1 MDMQTVLKTLV
12 EGCSL
17 SADAMRGAM
26 HTIMSGEA
34 TPAQIGG
41 FLVALRMKG
50 ETVDEIAAAAEVM
63 RELARSVEVE
73 GAHLIDTCGTGGDA
87 SGTFNIS
94 TAAAFVVAAAGGRVA
109 KHGNRSVSSRCGSA
123 DVLEAAGVNLEL
135 TPRQVAECIERIGV
149 GFLFAP
155 QHHGAMKHAIGPR
168 RELGIRT
175 LFNLLGPLSNPAGAP
190 NQLLGVFDE
199 VWVEPLAHVLHQ
211 LGSEHVLVVHAEDG
225 LDEISIGAPTRVA
238 QLRCGR
244 VDIFTITPEQF
255 GFERAPLEAL
265 KADDAL
271 SSLDIVRR
279 VLDNQPGPARD
290 IVTLNAGAAIYAA
303 NLEESLEP
311 GIRRA
316 AAVIENGSARG
327 KFEALIELSRSFS
340 RSKRTMTRNPPD
352 ILRKILARKAE
363 EIQQRS
369 RRLPLEVLKGHAQEA
384 SAARG
389 FHQALLHRVET
400 GKPAVIA
407 EIKKASPSQGVIRE
421 DFKPVEIA
429 LSYAEGGAACLSVLT
444 DHDFFQGAE
453 ANLQLARAACPLPVL
468 RKDFIIDPY
477 QVYEARAI
485 EADCILLI
493 VAALEDERMEELARL
508 AQELDMDVLAEVHDA
523 GELERCLALEMEI
536 PLVGINNRD
545 LRTFE
550 TSLQT
555 TLDLLDRIPSD
566 RLVVTESAIHTPED
580 VALMRKNGVHAFLV
594 GEAFMRAEQP
604 GEALKALFD

>member
-12 EGCSL
+12 EGRNL

-26 HTIMSGEA
+26 HAIMSGDA
-34 TPAQIGG
+34 TAAQIGA

-63 RELARSVEVE
+63 RELARSVDVD
-73 GAHLIDTCGTGGDA
+73 GPHLIDTCGTGGDA
-87 SGTFNIS
+87 RGTFNIS
-94 TAAAFVVAAAGGRVA
+94 TAAAFVVAAAGGQVA

-123 DVLEAAGVNLEL
+123 DVLEVAGVNLML
-135 TPRQVAECIERIGV
+135 TAEQVADCIERIGV

-155 QHHGAMKHAIGPR
+155 QHHSAMKHTIGPR

-190 NQLLGVFDE
+190 NQLLGVFAE

-211 LGSEHVLVVHAEDG
+211 LDSEHVLVVHAEDG

-238 QLRCGR
+238 ELRHGR
-244 VDIFTITPEQF
+244 VDVYRITPEQF
-255 GFERAPLEAL
+255 GFERASLEAL
-265 KADDAL
+265 KADGPRA
-271 SSLDIVRR
+271 SLDIVRS
-279 VLDNQPGPARD
+279 VLDNRPGPARD

-303 NLEESLEP
+303 NIEESLEH

-316 AAVIENGSARG
+316 AAMIENGSARG

-340 RSKRTMTRNPPD
+340 LSKRIMAQNPPD
-352 ILRKILARKAE
+352 ILRKILARKTE
-363 EIQQRS
+363 EVRERR
-369 RRLPLEVLKGHAQEA
+369 RRLPLEALREHAQEA
-384 SAARG
+384 SAPRG
-389 FHQALLHRVET
+389 FYQALRHRVET

-429 LSYAEGGAACLSVLT
+429 LSYAEGGATCLSVLT
-444 DHDFFQGAE
+444 DRDFFQGAE

-493 VAALEDERMEELARL
+493 VAALEDERMQELVRL
-508 AQELDMDVLAEVHDA
+508 AQELGMDILVEVHDA
-523 GELERCLALEMEI
+523 GELERCLALDV
-536 PLVGINNRD
+536 PLVGINNRN

-566 RLVVTESAIHTPED
+566 RLIVTESAIHTPED
-580 VALMRKNGVHAFLV
+580 VALMRENGVYAFLV
-594 GEAFMRAEQP
+594 GEALMRAEQP
-604 GEALKALFD
+604 GAALRALFS

>member
-1 MDMQTVLKTLV
+1 MQTALKTLV
-12 EGCSL
+12 EGHSL
-17 SADAMRGAM
+17 SVDSMRDAMR
-26 HTIMSGEA
+26 TIMSGDA
-34 TPAQIGG
+34 TPAQIGA
-41 FLVALRMKG
+41 FLIALRMKG

-87 SGTFNIS
+87 CGTFNIS
-94 TAAAFVVAAAGGRVA
+94 TAAAFVVAAAGGQVA

-123 DVLEAAGVNLEL
+123 DVLEAAGVNLML
-135 TPRQVAECIERIGV
+135 TPQQVADCIERIGV

-155 QHHGAMKHAIGPR
+155 QHHGAMKHAVGPR

-190 NQLLGVFDE
+190 NQLLGVFAE
-199 VWVEPLAHVLHQ
+199 ACVEPLAHVLYK

-225 LDEISIGAPTRVA
+225 LDEISIGAPTRIA
-238 QLRCGR
+238 ELRHGR
-244 VDIFTITPEQF
+244 VDVYTITPEQF
-255 GFERAPLEAL
+255 GFERASLGTL
-265 KADDAL
+265 KADDPGA
-271 SSLDIVRR
+271 SLEIVRS
-279 VLDNQPGPARD
+279 VLDDQPGPARD

-303 NLEESLEP
+303 NLEESLEQ

-316 AAVIENGSARG
+316 AAVIEDGSARD
-327 KFEALIELSRSFS
+327 KFGALIELSHSYS
-340 RSKRTMTRNPPD
+340 RSNSTMTHNPPD
-352 ILRKILARKAE
+352 ILRKILARKVE

-369 RRLPLEVLKGHAQEA
+369 RRLPLEALKEHIQEA
-384 SAARG
+384 SAPRG
-389 FHQALLHRVET
+389 FYQALRDRVET

-429 LSYAEGGAACLSVLT
+429 LSYAEGGATCLSVLT
-444 DHDFFQGAE
+444 DRDFFQGAE

-493 VAALEDERMEELARL
+493 VAALEDDRMEELARL
-508 AQELDMDVLAEVHDA
+508 AKELGMDVLIEVHDA
-523 GELERCLALEMEI
+523 VELERCLALDV
-536 PLVGINNRD
+536 PLVGINNRN

-555 TLDLLDRIPSD
+555 TLDLLDRIPAD
-566 RLVVTESAIHTPED
+566 RLIVTESAIHTCED
-580 VALMRKNGVHAFLV
+580 IALMRENGVHAFLV
-594 GEAFMRAEQP
+594 GEAFMRSEQP
-604 GEALKALFD
+604 GAALQALFA

>member
-12 EGCSL
+12 EGRSL

-34 TPAQIGG
+34 TPVQIGA
-41 FLVALRMKG
+41 FLVALSIKG
-50 ETVDEIAAAAEVM
+50 ETVEEIAAAAEVM
-63 RELARSVEVE
+63 RELARSVEVK
-73 GAHLIDTCGTGGDA
+73 GPHLIDTCGTGGDA
-87 SGTFNIS
+87 CGTFNIS

-123 DVLEAAGVNLEL
+123 DVLEAAGVDLTL
-135 TPRQVAECIERIGV
+135 TPQQVADCIERIGV

-155 QHHGAMKHAIGPR
+155 QHHGAMKHAVGPR
-168 RELGIRT
+168 RELGLRT

-190 NQLLGVFDE
+190 NQLLGVFAE
-199 VWVEPLAHVLHQ
+199 AWVEPLAQVLHQ

-238 QLRCGR
+238 ELHHGR
-244 VDIFTITPEQF
+244 VDVYTITPEQF
-255 GFERAPLEAL
+255 GFERAPLETLTVDGAG
-265 KADDAL
+265 A
-271 SSLDIVRR
+271 SLDIVRS
-279 VLDNQPGPARD
+279 VLDNRPGPARD

-303 NLEESLEP
+303 DLEESLEQ

-316 AAVIENGSARG
+316 ATVIENGSARA
-327 KFEALIELSRSFS
+327 KLEALVELSRSFS
-340 RSKRTMTRNPPD
+340 RSKRTVTHNPPD

-363 EIQQRS
+363 EIQHRS
-369 RRLPLEVLKGHAQEA
+369 RRVPIELLQEHIQAA
-384 SAARG
+384 SAPRG
-389 FHQALLHRVET
+389 FYQSLRHRLEAE
-400 GKPAVIA
+400 KPAVIA

-429 LSYAEGGAACLSVLT
+429 LSYAEAGATCLSVLT
-444 DHDFFQGAE
+444 DRDFFQGAE

-493 VAALEDERMEELARL
+493 VAALENEKMEELAQL
-508 AQELDMDVLAEVHDA
+508 AQELGMDVLIEVHDA
-523 GELERCLALEMEI
+523 GELERCLALDV
-536 PLVGINNRD
+536 PLVGINNRN

-555 TLDLLDRIPSD
+555 TMDLLDRIPSD

-580 VALMRKNGVHAFLV
+580 VALMRENGVHAFLV

-604 GEALKALFD
+604 GRALKALFD